1 MAFQLIDDALDYSAD
16 QEKLGKTVGDDFAE
30 GKVTLPVL
38 LAFEQGDA
46 DEQAFWRRTIEDL
59 DQQDG
64 DLERAKDLISK
75 HDALRGTVEAAERYG
90 QKATDALARLGST
103 EGEAQE
109 IREALEDV
117 IAFCIVRGH

>member
-38 LAFEQGDA
+38 LAFENGDA
-46 DEQAFWRRTIEDL
+46 EEQAFWRRTIEDL
-59 DQQDG
+59 DQKED
-64 DLERAKDLISK
+64 DLDRAKTLISK
-75 HDALRGTVEAAERYG
+75 HNALRGTVEAAERYG
-90 QKATDALARLGST
+90 QKATDALARLDATSGV
-103 EGEAQE
+103 AQD

-117 IAFCIVRGH
+117 VAFCIVRGY